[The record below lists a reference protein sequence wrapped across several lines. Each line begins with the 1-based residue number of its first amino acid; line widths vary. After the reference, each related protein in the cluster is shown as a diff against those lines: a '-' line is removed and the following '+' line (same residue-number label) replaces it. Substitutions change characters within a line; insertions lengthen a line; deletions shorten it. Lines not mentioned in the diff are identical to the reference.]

1 MSLHVLLLHLPR
13 DESAVVELTARL
25 DPGVTL
31 SLGPELPDPPDY
43 EVLVTGR
50 PERAQI
56 EASPHLRALIV
67 PWAGIPETTRQLMRD
82 YQNVAVHNL
91 HHNALPVAE
100 HALALL
106 LAAAKFIVPM
116 DRALRN
122 HDWRPRYEANPS
134 ILLEGKTALI
144 LGYGAIG
151 QKLAQFCRGLDM
163 EVRGIRQRAPSGGET
178 LPDGVRLFPVEA
190 LHRLLPKTDALIV
203 CLPHTS
209 ETTGLVGA
217 WELAL
222 LPPQAILVNVGRGPV
237 VDEQALYEALR
248 GGHLYAAGLDVWY
261 HYPEHEAD
269 RADTPPA
276 SYPFHELPNVVM
288 SPHRAGGST
297 ETDRL
302 RMIHLAALLNA
313 AARGEPMP
321 NRVDLDAGY

>member
-13 DESAVVELTARL
+13 DESAVTELTARL
-25 DPGVTL
+25 DPSVRL
-31 SLGPELPDPPDY
+31 SMGPELPQPADY

-50 PERAQI
+50 PERSQI
-56 EASPHLRALIV
+56 EASSHLHALVV
-67 PWAGIPETTRQLMRD
+67 PWAGIPEATRQLMHD
-82 YQNVAVHNL
+82 YPDIAVHNL

-134 ILLEGKTALI
+134 ILLEGRTALI
-144 LGYGAIG
+144 LGYGTIG
-151 QKLAQFCRGLDM
+151 HKLARLCRGLGM
-163 EVRGIRQRAPSGGET
+163 EVVGVRQHAPADGEIR
-178 LPDGVRLFPVEA
+178 PDGVRLFASEA
-190 LHRLLPKTDALIV
+190 LHRLLPQADALLV
-203 CLPHTS
+203 CLPHTR
-209 ETTGLVGA
+209 ETEGLVGA
-217 WELAL
+217 RELGL

-237 VDEQALYEALR
+237 VEEQALYEALKDGR
-248 GGHLYAAGLDVWY
+248 LYAAGLDVWY
-261 HYPEHEAD
+261 HYPEDKAA

-276 SYPFHELPNVVM
+276 THPFHELPNVVM

-302 RMIHLAALLNA
+302 RMIHLADLLNA
-313 AARGEPMP
+313 AAKGGPMP
-321 NRVDLDAGY
+321 NRVELDAGY

>member
-13 DESAVVELTARL
+13 DESAAVELTARL
-25 DPGVTL
+25 DPSVHL
-31 SLGPELPDPPDY
+31 SLGPELPEPPDY

-67 PWAGIPETTRQLMRD
+67 PWAGIPDTTRQLMRD
-82 YQNVAVHNL
+82 YPDIEVHNL

-116 DRALRN
+116 DRALRK

-134 ILLEGKTALI
+134 VLLEGRTALI

-151 QKLAQFCRGLDM
+151 QKLAKLCQGLGM
-163 EVRGIRQRAPSGGET
+163 EVLGIRQQAPPGGDVQ
-178 LPDGVRLFPVEA
+178 PDGVRLFAVEA
-190 LHRLLPKTDALIV
+190 LHRLLPKTEAVLV

-209 ETTGLVGA
+209 QTTGLVGA
-217 WELAL
+217 RELAL

-237 VDEQALYEALR
+237 IDEQALYEALEAGR
-248 GGHLYAAGLDVWY
+248 LYAAGLDVWY
-261 HYPEHEAD
+261 QYPETEAA

-276 SYPFHELPNVVM
+276 RYPFHELPNVVM

-302 RMIHLAALLNA
+302 RMIRLAALLNA
-313 AARGEPMP
+313 AACGEAMP